1 MIIIFPMLK
10 TLLSRTYIR
19 WLNAAT
25 HFLRIF
31 EPFKRQPRK
40 IVKQT
45 RTILRQFASE
55 LFECV

>member
-1 MIIIFPMLK
+1 MIIIFPMFK
-10 TLLSRTYIR
+10 TLLSRMPP

-40 IVKQT
+40 IVKHT
-45 RTILRQFASE
+45 RTILRQFTNE
-55 LFECV
+55 LFEFV